1 MTLSREVKQRI
12 IDLAQHTSKSQRE
25 IARELNIHH
34 KTVQRILSVWHDTGS
49 LEEVKKENRGRK
61 SKIDC
66 RTGRLLARESKK
78 NPQSCARQIQVAA
91 GPAAR
96 EISLRTVQRCL
107 KKLDRRA
114 YRPIKV
120 PCLNKQQCLARLNL
134 ARELSQL
141 STEDFKEVNA
151 LSK

>member
-1 MTLSREVKQRI
+1 MK
-12 IDLAQHTSKSQRE
+12 AKP
-25 IARELNIHH
+25 
-34 KTVQRILSVWHDTGS
+34 
-49 LEEVKKENRGRK
+49 
-61 SKIDC
+61 
-66 RTGRLLARESKK
+66 

-107 KKLDRRA
+107 KKMDRRA

-120 PCLNKQQCLARLNL
+120 PCLNKRQCLARLNL

-151 LSK
+151 